1 MVFEGGMPI
10 PDRYAS
16 QLFQNVVSDG
26 MWAVEVVHH
35 QKSSSP
41 VDLKHLPVI
50 KVAVLNAAV
59 VINVSGKNSG
69 S

>member
-1 MVFEGGMPI
+1 MRLSCPT
-10 PDRYAS
+10 
-16 QLFQNVVSDG
+16 FQNVVSDG

-41 VDLKHLPVI
+41 VALKHLPVI